1 MSLISSPQN
10 ERVKRVRQLQRQAK
24 ARRKQRRLVLEGLR
38 LVEDAL
44 RAGVLPDYVLFT
56 ADTGDALAGV
66 LDALDASGV
75 PHQPVTAAVMREM
88 ADTETPQGIVG
99 VFPWPDLPV
108 PSHPDLIVVADG
120 WRDPGNLG
128 TMIRTAAAAGI
139 DAIMLTPGTVDP
151 FNPKTLRAGMGGHFR
166 VPVVRMDWPELIDT
180 FPRMALVIAD
190 ASGVL
195 AYDEMDW
202 TPPSLIVVGGEAH
215 GLSEAVRNL
224 PHITVAIPMASRTES
239 LNAAMTAGILMY
251 EAQRQRRRF
260 R

>member
-56 ADTGDALAGV
+56 ADMGDALARV

-99 VFPWPDLPV
+99 VFPWPDLPI
-108 PSHPDLIVVADG
+108 PPHPDLIIVADG

-139 DAIMLTPGTVDP
+139 DAIALTPGTVDP

-166 VPVVRMDWPELIDT
+166 VPVVQMDWPELIDT
-180 FPRMALVIAD
+180 FPHMALVIAD
-190 ASGVL
+190 ASGML
-195 AYDEMDW
+195 AYDKIDW
-202 TPPSLIVVGGEAH
+202 TSPSLVVVGGEAH
-215 GLSEAVRNL
+215 GLSEAARNL
-224 PHITVAIPMASRTES
+224 PHIAVTIPMASQTES

-251 EAQRQRRRF
+251 EAQRQRRQF